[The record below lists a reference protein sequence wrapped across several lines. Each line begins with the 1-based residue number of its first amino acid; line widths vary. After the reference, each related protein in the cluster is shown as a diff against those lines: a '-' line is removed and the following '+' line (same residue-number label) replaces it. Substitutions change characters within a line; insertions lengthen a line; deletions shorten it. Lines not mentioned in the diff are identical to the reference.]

1 MPISFFNSLRFRIS
15 FSYILLVS
23 ISIAITTW
31 AIVNFNRL
39 GSSVDQ
45 IIRENY
51 LNVIS
56 AENIVRS
63 LELKDNAL
71 AAIITNP
78 SQRNI
83 ELYRQSK
90 LDFFQWLQKT
100 QERVNKPEQKCI
112 LDSISYLHQKY
123 EEEAE
128 NLMMLVFEPKL
139 QQIAKGYHFNAIRPI
154 NEKLK
159 EFCFT
164 LIDIN
169 QQEMFEM
176 DARAKKISS
185 EATFAVLIASLIAV
199 TFSIL
204 ASIQFTRSIVKP
216 AEKLT
221 ETVRNIGKGRLDLKT
236 DILTDDEFGEL
247 SREFNKMTERLRRF
261 EEMNIEKIIAEKQ
274 KAETIVENISDAII
288 VCDRENKILL
298 ANEAARKLLKID
310 VKNVEGLDCN
320 SIKDEKIRSIILNP
334 NLEEYQK
341 QPYILF
347 KDGEKEIYIRPR
359 ISEIPLP
366 GGEKLGTVLIL
377 QDVTQF
383 KLLDKMKSEF
393 MATVSHEF
401 RTPLT
406 SINMS
411 IDLLRQGVVGKLT
424 SEQKDL
430 IDSTKHDAERLTK
443 LVRELLEL
451 SRLESGKI
459 QLKEE
464 LISINDV
471 IRDTIQPLILQFKE
485 KGVELILSLNDN
497 IPSFVGD
504 FRQFGWVVSNLV
516 NNALRYTQEGGK
528 VEIRTNIVDN
538 FIQVQVIDTGRGIPK
553 ENINKI
559 FDKFVQ
565 LKESMET
572 TPGSV
577 GLGLSIAKE
586 IVEMYGGNIWVESEL
601 GKGSV
606 FTFSIP
612 IERKK

>member
-1 MPISFFNSLRFRIS
+1 MPITFFNSLRFKIS
-15 FSYILLVS
+15 FSYILLVT
-23 ISIAITTW
+23 ISIAITIW
-31 AIVNFNRL
+31 AIINFNRL

-51 LNVIS
+51 LNVIA
-56 AENIVRS
+56 AENIVRA
-63 LELKDNAL
+63 LEVKDNYL

-83 ELYRQSK
+83 DLYKQSK

-100 QERVNKPEQKCI
+100 QERVNKTEQKSI
-112 LDSISYLHQKY
+112 IDSISNLHQKY

-128 NLMMLVFEPKL
+128 NIMMLVFDPKL

-159 EFCFT
+159 EYCFT
-164 LIDIN
+164 LVEIN
-169 QQEMFEM
+169 QKEMFEM
-176 DARAKKISS
+176 DARAKKISG

-204 ASIQFTRSIVKP
+204 ASIQFTRSIVEP
-216 AEKLT
+216 AERLT
-221 ETVRNIGKGRLDLKT
+221 ETVRNIGRGRLDLKT
-236 DILTDDEFGEL
+236 DILTNDEFGEL
-247 SREFNKMTERLRRF
+247 SREFNKMTERLRKF
-261 EEMNIEKIIAEKQ
+261 EAMNIEKILTEKQ
-274 KAETIVENISDAII
+274 KAETIVENISDGII
-288 VCDRENKILL
+288 VCDKQNKILL
-298 ANEAARKLLKID
+298 INEAARKLLKID
-310 VKNVEGLDCN
+310 SKNLEGLSC
-320 SIKDEKIRSIILNP
+320 SIIKDERIRAIILNP
-334 NLEEYQK
+334 KSEEYQK

-359 ISEIPLP
+359 VSEIPLP

-411 IDLLRQGVVGKLT
+411 IDILRQGIVGKLT
-424 SEQKDL
+424 PEQEEL
-430 IDSTKHDAERLTK
+430 VQATKQDAERLTK

-451 SRLESGKI
+451 SKLESGKI

-471 IRDTIQPLILQFKE
+471 IKDTIQPLILPFKE
-485 KGVELILSLNDN
+485 KGVELVLKLENN
-497 IPSFVGD
+497 IPNFVGD
-504 FRQFGWVVSNLV
+504 FRQFSWVVSNLV
-516 NNALRYTQEGGK
+516 NNALRYTSEGGM
-528 VEIRTNIVDN
+528 VEIQSLTENN
-538 FIQVQVIDTGRGIPK
+538 FIFVKVRDTGKGISS
-553 ENINKI
+553 ENLNKI

-565 LKESMET
+565 LKESMES

-586 IVEMYGGNIWVESEL
+586 IVEMYGGSIWVESEI

-606 FTFSIP
+606 FIFSIP
-612 IERKK
+612 IERRK

>member
-23 ISIAITTW
+23 ISIAITIW
-31 AIVNFNRL
+31 AIINFNRL
-39 GSSVDQ
+39 GNSVDQ

-51 LNVIS
+51 LNVIA
-56 AENIVRS
+56 AENIVRA
-63 LELKDNAL
+63 LEIKDNAL

-78 SQRNI
+78 SQKNI
-83 ELYRQSK
+83 ETYKQSK

-100 QERVNKPEQKCI
+100 QERVYKTEQRSI
-112 LDSISYLHQKY
+112 LDSISNLHQKY
-123 EEEAE
+123 DEEAE
-128 NLMMLVFEPKL
+128 NLMMLVFDPKL

-159 EFCFT
+159 EYCFT

-169 QQEMFEM
+169 QKEMFEM
-176 DARAKKISS
+176 DARAKKISG

-199 TFSIL
+199 TLSIL
-204 ASIQFTRSIVKP
+204 ASIQFTRSIVEP
-216 AEKLT
+216 AERLT
-221 ETVRNIGKGRLDLKT
+221 ETVRNIGRGRLDLKT
-236 DILTDDEFGEL
+236 DILTNDEFGEL

-261 EEMNIEKIIAEKQ
+261 EAMNIEKILTEKQ
-274 KAETIVENISDAII
+274 KAETIVENISDGII
-288 VCDRENKILL
+288 VCDKQNQILL
-298 ANEAARKLLKID
+298 INEAARKLLKID
-310 VKNVEGLDCN
+310 DKNVEGLSCEIIND
-320 SIKDEKIRSIILNP
+320 DRIRSIILNP
-334 NLEEYQK
+334 RLDDYQK

-347 KDGEKEIYIRPR
+347 KDGEKEIYVRPR
-359 ISEIPLP
+359 VSEIPLP

-411 IDLLRQGVVGKLT
+411 IDILRQGIVGKLT
-424 SEQKDL
+424 PEQEELVQAAKQ
-430 IDSTKHDAERLTK
+430 DSERLTK

-451 SRLESGKI
+451 SKLESGKI

-471 IRDTIQPLILQFKE
+471 IEDIIKPLYLPFKE
-485 KGVELILSLNDN
+485 KGVELILNLDKT
-497 IPSFVGD
+497 IPKFVGD
-504 FRQFGWVVSNLV
+504 FRQFSWVVSNLV
-516 NNALRYTQEGGK
+516 NNALRYTPEGGV
-528 VEIRTNIVDN
+528 VEIQSHTKNNYIFVNVR
-538 FIQVQVIDTGRGIPK
+538 DTGKGIPA
-553 ENINKI
+553 ENLDKI

-565 LKESMET
+565 LKESMES

-586 IVEMYGGNIWVESEL
+586 IVEMYGGNIWAESEL
-601 GKGSV
+601 GRGSV

-612 IERKK
+612 IERRK